1 MASASLR
8 HCLPEVFAS
17 SCVEGSPMAALV
29 AAADRM
35 HQPVAEVL
43 DHLDAYVDPF
53 RTRPELVAYLA
64 SWVDL
69 DWLTLPDAEGTARSS
84 LPLGHAPLRDLICA
98 RAELSATRG
107 TAAGLVRFLE
117 LATRVRGFAVE
128 DAGGFHLRVRVPAEA
143 ADQADIVARI
153 VRAMKPAHVT
163 AEILPEILPEVL
175 PPDPP
180 TGPASRTSEQP

>member
-8 HCLPEVFAS
+8 DSLPEVFAS
-17 SCVEGSPMAALV
+17 ASIEGSPLAALV

-35 HQPVAEVL
+35 HHPIADIL
-43 DHLDAYVDPF
+43 DHLDAHVDPF
-53 RTRPELVAYLA
+53 RTRPEFVAYLA

-69 DWLTLPDAEGTARSS
+69 DWLTRPDADGTARSS

-128 DAGGFHLRVRVPAEA
+128 DAGGFHLRVRVPEQA
-143 ADQADIVARI
+143 ADQADTVARI

-163 AEILPEILPEVL
+163 AEILPAEQPS
-175 PPDPP
+175 
-180 TGPASRTSEQP
+180 GPASRTGEQP